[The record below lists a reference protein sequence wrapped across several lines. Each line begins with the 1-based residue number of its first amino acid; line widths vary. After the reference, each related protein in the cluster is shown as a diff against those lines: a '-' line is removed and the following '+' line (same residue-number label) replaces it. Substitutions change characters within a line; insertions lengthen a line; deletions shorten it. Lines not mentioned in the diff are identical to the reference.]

1 MKSIEKKE
9 HLFNLFLNMHV
20 KKALSSFQRFS
31 SLVLKIECF
40 PLIMGNGFVKKGVKK
55 RGMEKKKMPKIL
67 VTGGA
72 GFIGSNLTEALL
84 QRGHFVRILDDFS
97 TGKRENL
104 IFDKAYPSPEVIKG
118 DIREFSTCQK
128 AVKGIEYVFHQAAL
142 PSVQRS
148 IEDPETSNAINVGGT
163 LNILLAAREEKV
175 KRVIYASSSSVY
187 GDTPTLPKHEEM
199 PPDPL
204 SPYALQKYIGERYCR
219 LFYQLYSLETIALR
233 YFNIFGPK
241 QDPNSLYSAVI
252 PKFIDALLQGRPPI
266 IFGDGE
272 QSRDFTYIENVVQAN
287 LLAMSAEHLHGEAI
301 NIACGKRISLNQL
314 LNVLK
319 EILGSKLSPIYQEP
333 RQGDVKH
340 SLADIRKGKEI
351 LNYEPTVGIEIGL
364 EKTVEF
370 FQKTLR

>member
-1 MKSIEKKE
+1 MS
-9 HLFNLFLNMHV
+9 NV
-20 KKALSSFQRFS
+20 
-31 SLVLKIECF
+31 
-40 PLIMGNGFVKKGVKK
+40 
-55 RGMEKKKMPKIL
+55 L

-72 GFIGSNLTEALL
+72 GFIGSNLTEELL
-84 QRGHFVRILDDFS
+84 KRGHFVRVLDDFS

-104 IFDKAYPSPEVIKG
+104 IFDKKYPSLKVIEG
-118 DIREFSTCQK
+118 DIRDPLTCQK
-128 AVKGIEYVFHQAAL
+128 AVEGMEYIFHQGAV

-148 IEDPETSNAINVGGT
+148 VEDPETSNAVNVGGT
-163 LNILLAAREEKV
+163 LNILLAARGKGV

-187 GDTPTLPKHEEM
+187 GDTPILPKHEEM
-199 PPDPL
+199 PSNPL
-204 SPYALQKYIGERYCR
+204 SPYALQKYVGEHYCR
-219 LFYQLYSLETIALR
+219 LFYQLYGLETISLR

-252 PKFIDALLQGRPPI
+252 PKFIDALVQDRPPI

-287 LLAMSAEHLHGEAI
+287 LLAMSAEHLHGEAV

-319 EILGSKLSPIYQEP
+319 EILGSKISPLYQEP
-333 RQGDVKH
+333 RMGDVKH

-351 LNYEPTVGIEIGL
+351 INYEPKVGVEIGL
-364 EKTVEF
+364 KKTVGF
-370 FQKTLR
+370 FLEAKKVLKDK

>member
-1 MKSIEKKE
+1 MS
-9 HLFNLFLNMHV
+9 NV
-20 KKALSSFQRFS
+20 
-31 SLVLKIECF
+31 
-40 PLIMGNGFVKKGVKK
+40 
-55 RGMEKKKMPKIL
+55 L

-84 QRGHFVRILDDFS
+84 KRGYSVRVLDDFS

-104 IFDKAYPSPEVIKG
+104 IFDKEYGSLEIIEG
-118 DIREFSTCQK
+118 DIRHLPTCRK
-128 AVKGIEYVFHQAAL
+128 AMEGMEYVFHQGAL

-148 IEDPETSNAINVGGT
+148 VEDPETSNAVNAGGT
-163 LNILLAAREEKV
+163 LNILLAARGEGV
-175 KRVIYASSSSVY
+175 KRVIYAASSSVY

-199 PPDPL
+199 PPNPL
-204 SPYALQKYIGERYCR
+204 SPYALQKYVGEQYCR
-219 LFYQLYSLETIALR
+219 LFYQLYGLETISLR

-252 PKFIDALLQGRPPI
+252 PKFIDALVQGRPPI

-272 QSRDFTYIENVVQAN
+272 QSRDFTYIENVIQAN
-287 LLAMSAEHLHGEAI
+287 LLAMSAEHLHGETI

-319 EILGSKLSPIYQEP
+319 EILGSMVSPLYQEP
-333 RQGDVKH
+333 RIGDVKH

-351 LNYEPTVGIEIGL
+351 INYEPKVGIEMGL
-364 EKTVEF
+364 KKTVEF
-370 FQKTLR
+370 FLEAQKTLKGQIR

>member
-1 MKSIEKKE
+1 
-9 HLFNLFLNMHV
+9 
-20 KKALSSFQRFS
+20 
-31 SLVLKIECF
+31 
-40 PLIMGNGFVKKGVKK
+40 
-55 RGMEKKKMPKIL
+55 MPNVL

-204 SPYALQKYIGERYCR
+204 SPYALQKYIGEQYCR
-219 LFYQLYSLETIALR
+219 LFYQLYGLDTISLR

>member
-1 MKSIEKKE
+1 
-9 HLFNLFLNMHV
+9 
-20 KKALSSFQRFS
+20 
-31 SLVLKIECF
+31 
-40 PLIMGNGFVKKGVKK
+40 
-55 RGMEKKKMPKIL
+55 MPNVL

-204 SPYALQKYIGERYCR
+204 SPYALQKYIGEQYCR
-219 LFYQLYSLETIALR
+219 LFYQLYGLDTISLR

-370 FQKTLR
+370 FQKTLC